1 MTQITFEMQY
11 NDTAVLISA
20 DADSPT
26 SVDRLEKAWG
36 KVEEALGPADA
47 LIIYSMGREWKA
59 TRRDAIK
66 ANVEYSGTA

>member
-11 NDTAVLISA
+11 NDTVVLISA

-26 SVDRLEKAWG
+26 SVDRLEKVWG

-47 LIIYSMGREWKA
+47 FIIYSMGREWKA